1 MTSVICVRAPQKD
14 HPSYIAAEAMLQ
26 RAPLRIEEVFQLADF
41 GPIGQRLAKLN
52 ATIDSGWLQ
61 YVPGGRLIVSQFAV
75 DHFRKRPP
83 AEKYVGSL
91 ATPRENLHAME
102 PLSSKHRLNPRGNR
116 PGALDNSLTAIPSH
130 FGKVTP

>member
-26 RAPLRIEEVFQLADF
+26 RAPLRIEEVFQLSDF

-91 ATPRENLHAME
+91 ATPRAVPAFKPKVPQLRAA
-102 PLSSKHRLNPRGNR
+102 SRGLR
-116 PGALDNSLTAIPSH
+116 ADAPDCSVKAIPSH
-130 FGKVTP
+130 FGKVAP